1 MHTVSLVLAGSRRVH
16 ALGAL
21 TVTVALWLVLSATA
35 SAATFC
41 AHSVTCAGGTPVANL
56 AAGIG
61 AAALNGS
68 GRDTITL
75 PAGNFA
81 DGPVTDGAGNPVDIV
96 GAGESNTVI
105 TASTSGEA
113 VTIAEPTSTMSQLE
127 VRSTNT
133 VGHTGIGLSGTIDHV
148 RVTGVASSSGEIG
161 VHVPTSQTATIKN
174 STIDLDYAPTWG
186 AYGVM
191 ADQWSNV
198 SIVDTDVQASR
209 GVWIQGGTVDM
220 DRDRIWAKQGVQA
233 LTGGY
238 GTVRNTSV
246 RTPGKYPDNGNPAFA
261 FGAWGS
267 YASEIDVTSSTAY
280 GDGGPDSE
288 GVWLN
293 PLDNSS
299 GVVSLTESVIANYST
314 VAEIGKGVG
323 TSMLQTQWSAYDFTR
338 ITGTGNHWHAHDV
351 DLAGVDPRF
360 VDPAAGDL
368 RLRFNSPLVD
378 AGDPAALTSGKLDR
392 DGNPRIVDGGHGSAR
407 VDMGALEY
415 QHGAPTVSAQA
426 TPTAAGTAQ
435 PIGFSATAADP
446 DPGEA
451 VSVTWNFDDGTSA
464 PGSTVA
470 HAFATAGTHTATA
483 VATDASGLTA
493 SASVTVSVTASSP
506 AGGGSTAGAI
516 TSATGSTAVAP
527 LVTGLRLSPSSFHAR
542 PAKPSSSGKRVRSGS
557 KLSFT
562 LSQPA
567 AVTVTVQRAK
577 GRKWIRV
584 GSFTL
589 KRGAGTTKVTFDGRV
604 ARKALRRGSYRM
616 RVVAR
621 NQAGLTSKPALVK
634 FRIV

>member
-1 MHTVSLVLAGSRRVH
+1 VGGIPVAD
-16 ALGAL
+16 LGA
-21 TVTVALWLVLSATA
+21 
-35 SAATFC
+35 
-41 AHSVTCAGGTPVANL
+41 
-56 AAGIG
+56 GIS

-68 GRDTITL
+68 GKDTIKL
-75 PAGNFA
+75 PAGTYA
-81 DGPVTDGAGNPVDIV
+81 DAPVADKVGNPVDIV
-96 GAGESNTVI
+96 GAGEGDTVI
-105 TASTSGEA
+105 TFSTPGMALSIE
-113 VTIAEPTSTMSQLE
+113 EPTSTMSQLE

-133 VGHTGIGLSGTIDHV
+133 LGHTGIGLSGTIDHV
-148 RVTGVASSSGEIG
+148 RVTGVAASGGEAGVEI
-161 VHVPTSQTATIKN
+161 PTSQTATIKH
-174 STIDLDYAPTWG
+174 STIDLDYGPIAG

-191 ADQWSNV
+191 ADMWSNV
-198 SIVDTDVQASR
+198 SIVDTDIQASR
-209 GVWIQGGTVDM
+209 GLWIQGGTVDM

-238 GTVRNTSV
+238 ATVRNTSV
-246 RTPGKYPDNGNPAFA
+246 RTPGKYPANANPAFA

-267 YASEIDVTSSTAY
+267 FANEIDVTSSTAY
-280 GDGGPDSE
+280 GDGAANNE

-378 AGDPAALTSGKLDR
+378 AGDPAALTSGNYDR
-392 DGNPRIVDGGHGSAR
+392 DGNPRIVDGGRGSAR

-415 QHGAPTVSAQA
+415 QHTAPTVSAQA
-426 TPTAAGTAQ
+426 TPTAAGAGQ

-451 VSVTWNFDDGTSA
+451 VWVTWNFDDGTST
-464 PGSTVA
+464 PGSTVT

-483 VATDASGLTA
+483 VAKDASGLTA
-493 SASVTVSVTASSP
+493 SASVTVGVTAPSP
-506 AGGGSTAGAI
+506 VSGDSTAGAS
-516 TSATGSTAVAP
+516 TSPTGQTTTAVAP
-527 LVTGLRLSPSSFHAR
+527 FVTGLRLSPSSFHAR

-589 KRGAGTTKVTFDGRV
+589 KRGAGTTKVTFDGRI
-604 ARKALRRGSYRM
+604 AHKALRRGSYRM

-621 NQAGLTSKPALVK
+621 NQAGMTSKPALVK